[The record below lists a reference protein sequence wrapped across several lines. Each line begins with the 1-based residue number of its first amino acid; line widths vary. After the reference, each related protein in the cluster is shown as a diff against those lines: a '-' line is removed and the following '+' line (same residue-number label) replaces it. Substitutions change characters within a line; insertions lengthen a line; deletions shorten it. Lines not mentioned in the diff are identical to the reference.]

1 MLYNSEHFGDE
12 MLIGIRVEAE
22 ALEARFVNG
31 SICSESGSQGLSGG
45 MLFTALRPLSVRP
58 LSIWNRA
65 IGDPRA
71 KKFSHSKS
79 RRRFCSLLLS
89 PKPLLDMRWRVPG
102 RALPRLDA
110 GPCSASLCRHRMSNR
125 IALPRE
131 CPTKLTLP
139 ENEGFR
145 SLNSL

>member
-1 MLYNSEHFGDE
+1 MLYNSEHSGDE
-12 MLIGIRVEAE
+12 MLIGIRAEAE

-31 SICSESGSQGLSGG
+31 STCSESGSQGLSGG
-45 MLFTALRPLSVRP
+45 MLSIALRPLSVRP

-89 PKPLLDMRWRVPG
+89 SELLLDMRWRGPG
-102 RALPRLDA
+102 RA
-110 GPCSASLCRHRMSNR
+110 SSLCRHRMSNR
-125 IALPRE
+125 R
-131 CPTKLTLP
+131 
-139 ENEGFR
+139 
-145 SLNSL
+145 